1 MNFLVLY
8 NNCYVCIKN
17 CGLPHSSTKNR
28 EIKSASGPALDM
40 AMFPA
45 LIIITDKLNCHYLF
59 DFIQFSCYDKLN
71 LEQVLE

>member
-1 MNFLVLY
+1 MDFLVLY
-8 NNCYVCIKN
+8 NNCYICIKN
-17 CGLPHSSTKNR
+17 CGLPHSSIKSR
-28 EIKSASGPALDM
+28 AIKSASRPALDM

-45 LIIITDKLNCHYLF
+45 LITDKLNCHYLF